1 MWHTNISGSIEEI
14 VLSFR
19 NFQFGFSWV
28 FGQSVSNQ
36 CVFNHVKCLGK
47 ANVAD
52 AALTEHL
59 IAFVLFSTFL
69 FSGTGRQI
77 MRSRQCSHSVCSDTG
92 SIELFIIASKVVVSM
107 KLSFSKESLCI

>member
-59 IAFVLFSTFL
+59 NAFVLFSTFFYSAVLGDKSCVLDSAPTL
-69 FSGTGRQI
+69 F
-77 MRSRQCSHSVCSDTG
+77 
-92 SIELFIIASKVVVSM
+92 VVTRV
-107 KLSFSKESLCI
+107 L